1 MRTTLRSALIVVI
14 FSLPAW
20 AEAAI
25 WSAVISTGKMRAE
38 MDIASFMRQGNIV
51 TAWER
56 EVYSEPE
63 QARPGDFY
71 FKSTKALIRYS
82 CDVRTADMLM
92 KVYYADDGSE
102 IKTISASF
110 YGRPNYV
117 IPDTDA
123 EQKFEY
129 ACNYRKVSER
139 KPVIVSKKKVVK
151 DKDKEKTGKDAEKK
165 AGKSESASKSSTAK
179 GESARQEPP
188 RQPPRS
194 LPIHKPSEIRFRAP
208 PAEPDKEAAK
218 K

>member
-1 MRTTLRSALIVVI
+1 MRTTLRNVLIVVI
-14 FSLPAW
+14 FSLPTW

-63 QARPGDFY
+63 QAQPGDFY
-71 FKSTKALIRYS
+71 FKSSKALIRYN
-82 CDVRTADMLM
+82 CDTRTVDMLM

-102 IKTISASF
+102 IKTISASV

-129 ACNYRKVSER
+129 ACKYRKAPE
-139 KPVIVSKKKVVK
+139 KKVVAVAVKKK
-151 DKDKEKTGKDAEKK
+151 DKPNVADNAAQAPAVKASDAK
-165 AGKSESASKSSTAK
+165 AKPSPEASPIT
-179 GESARQEPP
+179 
-188 RQPPRS
+188 PPRS
-194 LPIHKPSEIRFRAP
+194 LPIRKPSAFISKPSSEIG
-208 PAEPDKEAAK
+208 K
-218 K
+218 

>member
-1 MRTTLRSALIVVI
+1 MINQANDDRAMTTTLRNALIAVI

-38 MDIASFMRQGNIV
+38 MDVASFMRQGNIV

-71 FKSTKALIRYS
+71 FKSSKALIRYS

-129 ACNYRKVSER
+129 ACKYRKA
-139 KPVIVSKKKVVK
+139 P
-151 DKDKEKTGKDAEKK
+151 EKK
-165 AGKSESASKSSTAK
+165 AVAVARKKNDKPKEAGKAAQAPAAKASEVKAK
-179 GESARQEPP
+179 LSPEAPP
-188 RQPPRS
+188 ITPPRS
-194 LPIHKPSEIRFRAP
+194 LPVRKPSAFISKPSSEIG
-208 PAEPDKEAAK
+208 KEATQK
-218 K
+218 